1 MKNWELCKALEEG
14 RKFECGE
21 WTALYEK
28 DRMNP
33 YIMVNKSKVEQ
44 PLFFYCDWQE
54 VKEEP
59 VTIREIMAF
68 MAGSTKGFRLNDTE
82 AWEINSPIDEW
93 DIQVKEG
100 QWCYTNGHDA
110 WEPRAFTREEMG
122 LI

>member
-68 MAGSTKGFRLNDTE
+68 MAGSTRAFRYSKNGLWMINPSNDESDDYMTE
-82 AWEINSPIDEW
+82 CEW
-93 DIQVKEG
+93 CETSG
-100 QWCYTNGHDA
+100 PRA
-110 WEPRAFTREEMG
+110 WEPRQFTREEMG
-122 LI
+122 I